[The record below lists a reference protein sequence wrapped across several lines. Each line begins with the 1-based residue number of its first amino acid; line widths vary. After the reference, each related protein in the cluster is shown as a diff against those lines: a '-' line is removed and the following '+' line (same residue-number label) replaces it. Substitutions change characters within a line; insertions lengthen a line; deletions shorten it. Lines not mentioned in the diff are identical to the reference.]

1 MRDDEDDDLDAW
13 VEEDPERTL
22 GLDEAGGAT
31 ISNGHAPIRD
41 AETEAGPAGADEVD
55 EDTSSEGWSV
65 SGGVVHWEGSDE
77 AEDPRAEAE
86 SPLAAED
93 LTLPD
98 GAPDAPR
105 VRAVHAWLARQW
117 LGEREA
123 LGTLQLALRERPPEV
138 DEPAPRRRRYVT
150 PPPSPLELEIARHQ
164 AAADEYEALL
174 GALAEEAAHAGPGQL
189 LVGYYLWLVERL
201 ETLARAPEAQAAVP
215 TTPAEAEWR
224 GRAESG
230 LAARRR
236 IERVMA
242 PTPDEE

>member
-13 VEEDPERTL
+13 DEENPERTL
-22 GLDEAGGAT
+22 GLDAAGGAT
-31 ISNGHAPIRD
+31 IRNGHAPIRD
-41 AETEAGPAGADEVD
+41 EEPNARDEADED
-55 EDTSSEGWSV
+55 IAPDGWSV
-65 SGGVVHWEGSDE
+65 SGGVVHWEGPSD
-77 AEDPRAEAE
+77 AEDLTAEAD

-123 LGTLQLALRERPPEV
+123 LGTLQLALRERQAEA
-138 DEPAPRRRRYVT
+138 DEPAPRRRHAT
-150 PPPSPLELEIARHQ
+150 PPTSPLELEIARHQ
-164 AAADEYEALL
+164 AAADEYAALR

-189 LVGYYLWLVERL
+189 LVGFYLWLTERL
-201 ETLARAPEAQAAVP
+201 VAMTLSREAKATAP

-224 GRAESG
+224 GRAEAG
-230 LAARRR
+230 LAARMR

-242 PTPDEE
+242 PTPDDE